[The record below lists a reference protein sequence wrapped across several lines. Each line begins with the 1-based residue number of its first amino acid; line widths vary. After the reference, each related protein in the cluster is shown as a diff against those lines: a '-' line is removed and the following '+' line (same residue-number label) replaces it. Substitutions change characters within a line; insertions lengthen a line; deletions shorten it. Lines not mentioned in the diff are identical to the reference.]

1 MTRTN
6 NRTLEQS
13 SAIFDTVCMYISAH
27 VFLDKAE
34 SVDITAG
41 TTAELQLKPIP
52 GLEIEPAK

>member
-1 MTRTN
+1 
-6 NRTLEQS
+6 
-13 SAIFDTVCMYISAH
+13 MYISAH

-41 TTAELQLKPIP
+41 TTAELQLKAIP